1 MNNFSLKTPEELEL
15 MIEGGKKLSEIK
27 HILVKEVKEGV
38 SALDLDILA
47 EKLILEKGG
56 KPSFKM
62 VDGYSWSTC
71 INVNQ
76 GVVHGIPHREII
88 FKNGDLISID
98 LGMYYKG
105 FHTDTSVS
113 TAINPSEEV
122 IKFLK
127 IGKNAFEKAV
137 SAIIPNKSYIYDIS
151 KEMESVLYKNNCS
164 PILDLTG
171 HGIGKNLHENP
182 YIPCYTSG
190 LRIETEKIVPGM
202 ALAVEVMYALGK
214 PDLAKEKD
222 GWTIVTQDG
231 KIAGLF
237 EDTIIVTEKGR
248 KIVTQWLFLYE

>member
-1 MNNFSLKTPEELEL
+1 MDKFTIKTPEELEL
-15 MIEGGKKLSEIK
+15 MIEGGKKLSDVK
-27 HILVKEVKEGV
+27 HVLVSEVKEGV
-38 SALDLDILA
+38 SAEGLDNLA
-47 EKLILEKGG
+47 EKLILETGG

-76 GVVHGIPHREII
+76 GLVHGIPHKNLI
-88 FKNGDLISID
+88 FKSGDLVSID

-122 IKFLK
+122 TRFLK
-127 IGKNAFEKAV
+127 TGKEAFEKAV

-151 KEMESVLYKNNCS
+151 KAMESVLRKNNCS

-171 HGIGKNLHENP
+171 HGIGKNLHEDP
-182 YIPCYTSG
+182 YIPCYASG

-202 ALAVEVMYALGK
+202 ALAVEVMYVLGE
-214 PDLAKEKD
+214 PGLTKEKD

-237 EDTIIVTEKGR
+237 EDTVIVTEKGR
-248 KIVTQWLFLYE
+248 KIVT